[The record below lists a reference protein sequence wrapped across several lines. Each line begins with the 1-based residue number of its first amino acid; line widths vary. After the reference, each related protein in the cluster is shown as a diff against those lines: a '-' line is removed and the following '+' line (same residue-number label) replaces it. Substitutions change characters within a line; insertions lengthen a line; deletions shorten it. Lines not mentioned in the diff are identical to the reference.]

1 MRKIIKYLI
10 SNKFFFFTESLSNVN
25 KDCLI
30 YPMSACVTS
39 SQSIFE
45 CNEPK
50 TTSTHNHISLE
61 NTCLELIIPQVEIP
75 ITSPSTVI
83 LNADLN
89 PSNSSIPKISS
100 NKNSLLSPMK
110 LALCKKFKNKIVKKS
125 QN

>member
-1 MRKIIKYLI
+1 
-10 SNKFFFFTESLSNVN
+10 
-25 KDCLI
+25 
-30 YPMSACVTS
+30 MSACVTS

-110 LALCKKFKNKIVKKS
+110 LALCKKFKNKIVKISKLKS
-125 QN
+125 QVCKIKAQKMKCNVMKVCNTSYN